1 METFIKEIRAWGLEP
16 YTGRGSYMKNK
27 SLYMDLIKRKPSADD
42 MVDLFD
48 DSEFWDNYEEEQEK
62 ILSDD
67 MVDLFDDSEFWDNY
81 EEEQEKILSDD
92 IADLFDDSEFWDK
105 YELEQLVKKTVQD
118 VIDKAITELY
128 IKDML
133 NEIVN
138 KVERAFSPE
147 ARSAESLNNPI
158 GVKVTL
164 EVSNQTLTRRIGPEH
179 GITRNNVS
187 ETLPIVINK
196 MFPTFTLISYEIDEE
211 VHVVNDYIYNENTL
225 MDDYLDEFLF
235 ANMQG
240 NCVSIFKNKYN
251 LDNKYYDGMTMRDF
265 IYACDED
272 NILIR
277 NNYLQKV
284 NDVKNPIIQVICY
297 NGHITS
303 LTPYEVKNICVR
315 TNVELEDEE
324 FEDFYLKCLDNPDQY
339 VITNIRT
346 YDGVYGKI
354 LKSFQLLNDTHTYK
368 RKGLKLSE
376 SGNICYTPTQV
387 IKEMLRPYGCSFFNN
402 YEKNH
407 ALYSGRADCG
417 DYGYDLNQAFINA
430 FKNIRKIPIIEN
442 FPVTYKRAMLID
454 SDINNWVCTTDTF
467 TYNNIKFPKSL
478 LFLTEA
484 IEYNAPVLECF
495 YISYYKKVNGEK
507 LYDEMVKVIEANF
520 NRESKYKHYDTLT
533 KGKKILTNKTI
544 NNRNLYVENCLRIA
558 LGNMERTCVEKYDK
572 CYVSYLKNIFDKDK
586 CPYILEPMKKLSVQ
600 KIFYINVHLAMSQQY
615 RKMIMEIKNPKA
627 VFCDCVY
634 VESPIKT
641 SKYWKP
647 EGQLLTGKNCAKEY
661 TNYEKFNVIV
671 GGAGSGKTY
680 EMMNRLDPKNTLVI
694 IPQYRLKLTWDGFEC
709 TSFQR
714 IEKNFKFTNKP
725 IICVDEAFQMDGKT
739 INKIIGMA
747 NYYGIK
753 LYLVGDPAQFQ
764 PVNKYNDA
772 RDACFKF
779 MTPTEKITGNYRNN
793 INYAEIFKT
802 YARHKNPANYLKS
815 VFDKYLGKYLIDEDF
830 NNPVYCFKTG
840 SSNGTKM
847 DELYKLIEELHNEK
861 INDMEKAEVY
871 KEKINKAIKE
881 IQTLR
886 KTETTQQKHERLY
899 REYVAKNNIKDYY
912 VRCIKNCEYK
922 HKPYYNGVIYKVN
935 PDIANSKH
943 FVISNVYS
951 IYTTQG
957 QTMDKINL
965 LRDDYESYYS
975 SIEMVY
981 VLISRLKT
989 K

>member
-16 YTGRGSYMKNK
+16 YAGRGSYMKNK
-27 SLYMDLIKRKPSADD
+27 SLYMDLIKRKPSAEDIT
-42 MVDLFD
+42 DLFD
-48 DSEFWDNYEEEQEK
+48 ESEFWDKYEEEQEK
-62 ILSDD
+62 ILSEDIT
-67 MVDLFDDSEFWDNY
+67 DLFDE
-81 EEEQEKILSDD
+81 
-92 IADLFDDSEFWDK
+92 SEFWDK

-118 VIDKAITELY
+118 AIDKAMTQIY
-128 IKDML
+128 VKDML

-138 KVERAFSPE
+138 KVEAN
-147 ARSAESLNNPI
+147 NNPI
-158 GVKVTL
+158 GVNVVL

-187 ETLPIVINK
+187 TNLPIVINK

-265 IYACDED
+265 IYACDKD

-284 NDVKNPIIQVICY
+284 NDVNDPIFEVICY

-303 LTPYEVKNICVR
+303 LSPYEVKNICVR
-315 TNVELEDEE
+315 TNVELDDEE

-346 YDGVYGKI
+346 YNGVYGKI

-368 RKGLKLSE
+368 RKGLKLPNSD
-376 SGNICYTPTQV
+376 NICYTPTQV
-387 IKEMLRPYGCSFFNN
+387 IKEMLRPYSCSFFNN

-407 ALYSGRADCG
+407 SLYSGRADCG

-454 SDINNWVCTTDTF
+454 SDVNKWVCTTDAF

-495 YISYYKKVNGEK
+495 YISYYKKVNGGK
-507 LYDEMVKVIEANF
+507 LYDEMVKVIETNF
-520 NRESKYKHYDTLT
+520 NHESKYKHYDTLT
-533 KGKKILTNKTI
+533 KGKKILTNETI

-600 KIFYINVHLAMSQQY
+600 KTFYINVHLAMSQQY
-615 RKMIMEIKNPKA
+615 RKMVMEIKNPKA
-627 VFCDCVY
+627 IFCDCVY

-647 EGQLLTGKNCAKEY
+647 EGQLMTDRNCAKEY
-661 TNYEKFNVIV
+661 ADYEKFGVIV

-725 IICVDEAFQMDGKT
+725 VICVDEAFQMDGKT

-753 LYLVGDPAQFQ
+753 LYLVGDPMQFQ

-815 VFDKYLGKYLIDEDF
+815 VFDKYLGKYLINEDF

-840 SSNGTKM
+840 SSNGTKI
-847 DELYKLIEELHNEK
+847 DELYKQIEELK
-861 INDMEKAEVY
+861 IND
-871 KEKINKAIKE
+871 KEKMDKIVKE
-881 IQTLR
+881 IRALR
-886 KTETTQQKHERLY
+886 NTETTQQKHERLY
-899 REYVAKNNIKDYY
+899 REYVANNNIKDYY

-935 PDIANSKH
+935 PDIANSKN

-957 QTMDKINL
+957 QTMEKINL

-975 SIEMVY
+975 SVEMVY

>member
-1 METFIKEIRAWGLEP
+1 METFIEEIRAWGLEP

-27 SLYMDLIKRKPSADD
+27 SLYMDLIKRKPSAEDFA
-42 MVDLFD
+42 DLFD
-48 DSEFWDNYEEEQEK
+48 ESEFWDNYEEEQEK
-62 ILSDD
+62 ILSEDIA
-67 MVDLFDDSEFWDNY
+67 DLFDESEFWDNY
-81 EEEQEKILSDD
+81 EEEQEKILSED
-92 IADLFDDSEFWDK
+92 IADLFDESEFWDK

-118 VIDKAITELY
+118 VIDKAMTELY

-138 KVERAFSPE
+138 KVEAKDFGRGSD
-147 ARSAESLNNPI
+147 SLNNPI
-158 GVKVTL
+158 GVKVIL

-187 ETLPIVINK
+187 TNLPIVINK

-265 IYACDED
+265 IYACDKD

-284 NDVKNPIIQVICY
+284 NDIKDPIFEVICY

-315 TNVELEDEE
+315 TNVELDDEE

-346 YDGVYGKI
+346 YSGVYGKI

-368 RKGLKLSE
+368 RKGLKLPNSD
-376 SGNICYTPTQV
+376 NICYTPTQV

-407 ALYSGRADCG
+407 SLYSGRADCG

-454 SDINNWVCTTDTF
+454 SDVNKWVCVTDTF

-495 YISYYKKVNGEK
+495 YISYYKKVNGGK

-520 NRESKYKHYDTLT
+520 NCESKYKHYDTLT
-533 KGKKILTNKTI
+533 KGKKILTNETI

-572 CYVSYLKNIFDKDK
+572 CYVSYLKNIFDTDK
-586 CPYILEPMKKLSVQ
+586 CSYILEPMKKLSVQ
-600 KIFYINVHLAMSQQY
+600 KTFYINVHLAMSQQY
-615 RKMIMEIKNPKA
+615 RKMVMEIKNPKA
-627 VFCDCVY
+627 IFCDCVY

-661 TNYEKFNVIV
+661 TNYEKFDVIV

-725 IICVDEAFQMDGKT
+725 VICVDEAFQMDGKT

-753 LYLVGDPAQFQ
+753 LYLVGDPMQFQ

-779 MTPTEKITGNYRNN
+779 MTPTKKITGNYRNN
-793 INYAEIFKT
+793 INYSEIFKT
-802 YARHKNPANYLKS
+802 YARHNNPANYLKS
-815 VFDKYLGKYLIDEDF
+815 VFDQYLGKYLIDEDF
-830 NNPVYCFKTG
+830 KNPVYCFKTG
-840 SSNGTKM
+840 SSNGTKI
-847 DELYKLIEELHNEK
+847 DELYKQIEDLHETK
-861 INDMEKAEVY
+861 INDMDHAELY
-871 KEKINKAIKE
+871 KEKLNEIVKE
-881 IQTLR
+881 IQALR
-886 KTETTQQKHERLY
+886 NTETTQQKHERLY
-899 REYVAKNNIKDYY
+899 REYVSNNNIKDYY

-975 SIEMVY
+975 SVEMVY

>member
-1 METFIKEIRAWGLEP
+1 MDTFIKEIRAWGLEP
-16 YTGRGSYMKNK
+16 YTGRGCYMKNK
-27 SLYMDLIKRKPSADD
+27 SLYMELMKRKPSVEDF
-42 MVDLFD
+42 VDLFD
-48 DSEFWDNYEEEQEK
+48 ESEFWNNYEEEQNKMLTE
-62 ILSDD
+62 DF
-67 MVDLFDDSEFWDNY
+67 VDLFDESEFWN
-81 EEEQEKILSDD
+81 
-92 IADLFDDSEFWDK
+92 K

-118 VIDKAITELY
+118 VIDKAMTELY

-138 KVERAFSPE
+138 KVESN
-147 ARSAESLNNPI
+147 NNPV
-158 GVKVTL
+158 GVNVTL
-164 EVSNQTLTRRIGPEH
+164 EVSNQTLTRRIGPEY

-187 ETLPIVINK
+187 VNLPTIINK
-196 MFPTFTLISYEIDEE
+196 IFPTFTLISYEIDEE
-211 VHVVNDYIYNENTL
+211 VHVVNDYVYNENTL

-240 NCVSIFKNKYN
+240 NCVSIFKKKYN
-251 LDNKYYDGMTMRDF
+251 LDDKYYDGMTMRDF
-265 IYACDED
+265 IYACNED

-284 NDVKNPIIQVICY
+284 NDVDDPIFEVICY

-303 LTPYEVKNICVR
+303 LSPYEVKNICVR
-315 TNVELEDEE
+315 TNVELDDEE

-346 YDGVYGKI
+346 YNGVYGKI

-368 RKGLKLSE
+368 RKGLKLPKSD
-376 SGNICYTPTQV
+376 NICYTPTQV

-407 ALYSGRADCG
+407 ALYSGKANCG

-454 SDINNWVCTTDTF
+454 SDVNNWVCVTDTF

-484 IEYNAPVLECF
+484 IEYNAPILECF
-495 YISYYKKVNGEK
+495 YISYYKKVNCEK
-507 LYDEMVKVIEANF
+507 LYNEMVKVIETNF
-520 NRESKYKHYDTLT
+520 NNESKYKHYDTLT
-533 KGKKILTNKTI
+533 KGKKILTNETI

-572 CYVSYLKNIFDKDK
+572 CYVSYLKNIFDEDK
-586 CPYILEPMKKLSVQ
+586 CSYILEPMKKLSVQ
-600 KIFYINVHLAMSQQY
+600 KTFYINVHLAMSQQY

-634 VESPIKT
+634 VESPIET

-647 EGQLLTGKNCAKEY
+647 EGQLLTNRICAKEY
-661 TNYEKFNVIV
+661 SEYEKFDVIV

-680 EMMNRLDPKNTLVI
+680 EMMNRLNPENTLVI

-725 IICVDEAFQMDGKT
+725 VICVDEAFQMDGKT

-747 NYYGIK
+747 TYYGIK
-753 LYLVGDPAQFQ
+753 LYLVGDPMQFQ

-802 YARHKNPANYLKS
+802 YARHNNPAKYLKS

-840 SSNGTKM
+840 SSNGTKI
-847 DELYKLIEELHNEK
+847 DELYKHIEELK
-861 INDMEKAEVY
+861 KAQSAADGAINSANNKAELN
-871 KEKINKAIKE
+871 KEKLNKIVKE
-881 IQTLR
+881 IQALR
-886 KTETTQQKHERLY
+886 NTETTQQKHERLY
-899 REYVAKNNIKDYY
+899 REYVSNNNIKDYY
-912 VRCIKNCEYK
+912 VRCIKNCEYR

>member
-1 METFIKEIRAWGLEP
+1 MDKFIKEIRAWGLEP
-16 YTGRGSYMKNK
+16 YTGRGCYMQNK
-27 SLYMDLIKRKPSADD
+27 RLYTELMKRKPSVEDF
-42 MVDLFD
+42 VDLFD
-48 DSEFWDNYEEEQEK
+48 DSEFWDNYEKEEQK
-62 ILSDD
+62 RLSDD
-67 MVDLFDDSEFWDNY
+67 MADLFNDSEYWDKY
-81 EEEQEKILSDD
+81 EEEQEKRLSEDM
-92 IADLFDDSEFWDK
+92 ADLFDDSEYWDN
-105 YELEQLVKKTVQD
+105 YEKEQLVKKTVQD
-118 VIDKAITELY
+118 AIDKAMTQLY
-128 IKDML
+128 IKEML

-138 KVERAFSPE
+138 KVESM
-147 ARSAESLNNPI
+147 SSESLNNPI
-158 GVKVTL
+158 GVKVNL
-164 EVSNQTLTRRIGPEH
+164 EVSNQTITRHIGPEH

-187 ETLPIVINK
+187 ETLPAVINK
-196 MFPTFTLISYEIDEE
+196 IFPTLTLISYEIDEE

-251 LDNKYYDGMTMRDF
+251 LDDKYYDGMTMRDF
-265 IYACDED
+265 IYACDKD

-284 NDVKNPIIQVICY
+284 NEVKDPIVEVICY

-368 RKGLKLSE
+368 RKGLKLPKSN
-376 SGNICYTPTQV
+376 NICYTPTQV

-407 ALYSGRADCG
+407 ALYSGRADSG

-454 SDINNWVCTTDTF
+454 SDVNNWVCTTDTF

-484 IEYNAPVLECF
+484 IEYNAPILECF
-495 YISYYKKVNGEK
+495 YISYYKRVNGEK
-507 LYDEMVKVIEANF
+507 LYNEMVKVIEANF
-520 NRESKYKHYDTLT
+520 NNESKYKHYDTLT
-533 KGKKILTNKTI
+533 KGKKILTNETI

-558 LGNMERTCVEKYDK
+558 LGNMERTCTEKYDK

-586 CPYILEPMKKLSVQ
+586 CPYILEPMKKLSIQ

-627 VFCDCVY
+627 IFCDCVY

-647 EGQLLTGKNCAKEY
+647 EGQLMTDRNCAKEY
-661 TNYEKFNVIV
+661 AEYGKFEVIV

-680 EMMNRLDPKNTLVI
+680 EMMHRLDPKNTLVI

-725 IICVDEAFQMDGKT
+725 VICVDEAFQMDGKT

-772 RDACFKF
+772 RDACFKY

-793 INYAEIFKT
+793 INYMEIFKT
-802 YARHKNPANYLKS
+802 YNRHKNPANYLKS
-815 VFDKYLGKYLIDEDF
+815 IFDKYLGKYLIDEDF

-840 SSNGTKM
+840 SSNGTKK
-847 DELYKLIEELHNEK
+847 DELYKLIEDLHNEK
-861 INDMEKAEVY
+861 INDMEHAELY

-881 IQTLR
+881 IQTLHNV
-886 KTETTQQKHERLY
+886 ETTQQKHERLY
-899 REYVAKNNIKDYY
+899 REYVTKNNIKDYY

>member
-1 METFIKEIRAWGLEP
+1 MA
-16 YTGRGSYMKNK
+16 
-27 SLYMDLIKRKPSADD
+27 
-42 MVDLFD
+42 DLFN
-48 DSEFWDNYEEEQEK
+48 DSEYWDKYEEEQEK
-62 ILSDD
+62 RLSED
-67 MVDLFDDSEFWDNY
+67 M
-81 EEEQEKILSDD
+81 
-92 IADLFDDSEFWDK
+92 ADLFDDSEYWDN
-105 YELEQLVKKTVQD
+105 YEKEQLVKKTVQD
-118 VIDKAITELY
+118 AIDKAMTQLY
-128 IKDML
+128 IKEML

-138 KVERAFSPE
+138 KVESM
-147 ARSAESLNNPI
+147 SSESLNNPI
-158 GVKVTL
+158 GVKVNL
-164 EVSNQTLTRRIGPEH
+164 EVSNQTITRHIGPEH

-187 ETLPIVINK
+187 ETLPAVINK
-196 MFPTFTLISYEIDEE
+196 IFPTLTLISYEIDEE

-251 LDNKYYDGMTMRDF
+251 LDDKYYDGMTMRDF
-265 IYACDED
+265 IYACDKD

-284 NDVKNPIIQVICY
+284 NEVKDPIVEVICY

-368 RKGLKLSE
+368 RKGLKLPKSN
-376 SGNICYTPTQV
+376 NICYTPTQV

-407 ALYSGRADCG
+407 SLYSGRADSG

-454 SDINNWVCTTDTF
+454 SDVNNWVCTTDTF

-484 IEYNAPVLECF
+484 IEYNAPILECF
-495 YISYYKKVNGEK
+495 YISYYKRVNCEK
-507 LYDEMVKVIEANF
+507 LYNEMVKVIEANF
-520 NRESKYKHYDTLT
+520 NNESKYKHYDTLT
-533 KGKKILTNKTI
+533 KGKKILTNETI

-558 LGNMERTCVEKYDK
+558 LGNMERTCTEKYDK

-586 CPYILEPMKKLSVQ
+586 CPYILEPMKKLSIQ

-627 VFCDCVY
+627 IFCDCVY

-647 EGQLLTGKNCAKEY
+647 EGQLMTDRNCAKEY
-661 TNYEKFNVIV
+661 AEYGKFEVIV

-680 EMMNRLDPKNTLVI
+680 EMMHRLDPKNTLVI

-725 IICVDEAFQMDGKT
+725 VICVDEAFQMDGKT

-772 RDACFKF
+772 RDACFKY

-793 INYAEIFKT
+793 INYMEIFKT
-802 YARHKNPANYLKS
+802 YNRHKNPANYLKS
-815 VFDKYLGKYLIDEDF
+815 IFDKYLGKYLIDEDF

-840 SSNGTKM
+840 SSNGTKK
-847 DELYKLIEELHNEK
+847 DELYKLIEDLHNEK
-861 INDMEKAEVY
+861 INDMEHAELY

-881 IQTLR
+881 IQTLHNV
-886 KTETTQQKHERLY
+886 ETTQQKHERLY
-899 REYVAKNNIKDYY
+899 REYVSKNNIKDYY

-965 LRDDYESYYS
+965 LRDDYECYYS